1 VIKNSLVHYEIGA
14 KRSTTNNECRARF
27 VMDKNLKAAL
37 SAVALGALVAA
48 PAVAKSRTH
57 TEHTAPAVAYG
68 RSTVILPGQVPGT
81 DPDPRIRAE
90 LRRDGSS
97 SWEAD

>member
-1 VIKNSLVHYEIGA
+1 LCSAELALRNKQRIENEVIMN
-14 KRSTTNNECRARF
+14 
-27 VMDKNLKAAL
+27 KNLKVLL
-37 SAVALGALVAA
+37 SAVALAALVAA
-48 PAVAKSRTH
+48 PAVAKSRTQPH
-57 TEHTAPAVAYG
+57 YTAADLAHHSSDIRDYV
-68 RSTVILPGQVPGT
+68 TGQRLST

>member
-1 VIKNSLVHYEIGA
+1 M
-14 KRSTTNNECRARF
+14 NNEYRTRF
-27 VMDKNLKAAL
+27 AMDKNLKVVL
-37 SAVALGALVAA
+37 SAVALAALVAA
-48 PAVAKSRTH
+48 PAVAKSRSH
-57 TEHTAPAVAYG
+57 TEHTAPALAYG
-68 RSTVILPGQVPGT
+68 HSTVIQPGQVPGT

>member
-1 VIKNSLVHYEIGA
+1 MEHSLKKLLVI
-14 KRSTTNNECRARF
+14 
-27 VMDKNLKAAL
+27 
-37 SAVALGALVAA
+37 VALGALVAA
-48 PAVAKSRTH
+48 PAVAKSRIH
-57 TEHTAPAVAYG
+57 TEHTAPALAYG
-68 RSTVILPGQVPGT
+68 HSTVIQPGQVPGT

>member
-1 VIKNSLVHYEIGA
+1 
-14 KRSTTNNECRARF
+14 
-27 VMDKNLKAAL
+27 MDKNLKVAL
-37 SAVALGALVAA
+37 SAVALAALAAA

-57 TEHTAPAVAYG
+57 TEHTAPAY
-68 RSTVILPGQVPGT
+68 RNSTVILPGQVPGT

>member
-1 VIKNSLVHYEIGA
+1 
-14 KRSTTNNECRARF
+14 
-27 VMDKNLKAAL
+27 MDKNLKAVL
-37 SAVALGALVAA
+37 SAVALAALVAA

>member
-1 VIKNSLVHYEIGA
+1 MEHSLKKLLVI
-14 KRSTTNNECRARF
+14 
-27 VMDKNLKAAL
+27 
-37 SAVALGALVAA
+37 VALAALVAG

-57 TEHTAPAVAYG
+57 TEHTAPALAYG
-68 RSTVILPGQVPGT
+68 HSTVIQPGQVPGT

>member
-1 VIKNSLVHYEIGA
+1 MEHSLKKLLVI
-14 KRSTTNNECRARF
+14 
-27 VMDKNLKAAL
+27 
-37 SAVALGALVAA
+37 VALAALVAA

-57 TEHTAPAVAYG
+57 PHQTAPTQAH
-68 RSTVILPGQVPGT
+68 RNSTAINGKDIRDYETRQMLGT
-81 DPDPRIRAE
+81 DPDPQVRFE

>member
-1 VIKNSLVHYEIGA
+1 MEHSLKKLLVI
-14 KRSTTNNECRARF
+14 
-27 VMDKNLKAAL
+27 
-37 SAVALGALVAA
+37 VALGALVAG
-48 PAVAKSRTH
+48 PAVAKFRTH
-57 TEHTAPAVAYG
+57 TEHTARALAYSN
-68 RSTVILPGQVPGT
+68 STVILPGQVPGT

>member
-1 VIKNSLVHYEIGA
+1 MEHALKKLLVI
-14 KRSTTNNECRARF
+14 
-27 VMDKNLKAAL
+27 
-37 SAVALGALVAA
+37 VALGALVAG

-57 TEHTAPAVAYG
+57 TEYTARALAY
-68 RSTVILPGQVPGT
+68 RNSTVILPGPGT

-97 SWEAD
+97 SWETD